1 MSVVLISAASTA
13 TTELIFV
20 GEARETAPPKA
31 SLPDWLGDVPLGS
44 WVEEEGMELFWDA
57 WEYIVAWL
65 NVVDKSMTT
74 RDGDAGRDDI
84 LFLVF
89 FFLQLTLPSLPR

>member
-13 TTELIFV
+13 TTELVFV
-20 GEARETAPPKA
+20 GEARETAPKA

-84 LFLVF
+84 LFLLF